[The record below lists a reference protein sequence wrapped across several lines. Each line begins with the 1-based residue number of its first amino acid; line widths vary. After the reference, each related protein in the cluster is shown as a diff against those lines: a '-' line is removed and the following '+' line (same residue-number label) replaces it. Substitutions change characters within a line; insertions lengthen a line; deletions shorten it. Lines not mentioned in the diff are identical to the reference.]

1 MKRLLCQIMVIFLK
15 EEIRTLHAG
24 VSLLSSVVG
33 QKKQK
38 PSVSMVSCDYFR
50 G

>member
-15 EEIRTLHAG
+15 EEIRTLHAE
-24 VSLLSSVVG
+24 VSLLSSAVG
-33 QKKQK
+33 HKKQK
-38 PSVSMVSCDYFR
+38 PSASMASCDYFR